1 MSKLQCHDDGR
12 RFHLYNSFDLNRNV
26 AFYLAGISEKLY
38 FLKMLENT
46 DFFFTMVIIYG
57 NILKNKIV
65 KFLKVANTAQLS
77 VVVKRI
83 RLGKTYVRTF

>member
-12 RFHLYNSFDLNRNV
+12 RFIHLYNSFDLNRNI

-38 FLKMLENT
+38 FLKMLVNN
-46 DFFFTMVIIYG
+46 DVFFTMVIIYG
-57 NILKNKIV
+57 NILKNNIV
-65 KFLKVANTAQLS
+65 KFMKVANTAQLS

-83 RLGKTYVRTF
+83 RL

>member
-1 MSKLQCHDDGR
+1 MCKLQCHDDGR
-12 RFHLYNSFDLNRNV
+12 RFIQLYIF

-57 NILKNKIV
+57 IILKNNIV
-65 KFLKVANTAQLS
+65 KFLKVANTAQLL
-77 VVVKRI
+77 VVVKRT
-83 RLGKTYVRTF
+83 RL